1 MDEQIQR
8 GQKWLET
15 LLKLMNIPADVQVG
29 RLEEDGEQILS
40 CWLTIDDSRFES
52 SQISSLIGKKGDTID
67 AIQYLAN
74 ALLNIGGDETHRPC
88 FYTVELNG
96 YRIRRQAELVAIAQ
110 SAAAKVRETGTP
122 EEIKYLSSVERRQIH
137 SILESSEDLTTESQ
151 GNEPERR
158 LIVKLR

>member
-1 MDEQIQR
+1 MDEQVQR
-8 GQKWLET
+8 GQQWLET
-15 LLKLMNIPADVQVG
+15 LLKLMNIPADVQLG
-29 RLEEDGEQILS
+29 RIEQSGEQGIS
-40 CWLTIDDSRFES
+40 CWLTINETNLDQN
-52 SQISSLIGKKGDTID
+52 QINALIGKKGDTID
-67 AIQYLAN
+67 AIQYLGN
-74 ALLNIGGDETHRPC
+74 SLLNIDLGDTPPC

-110 SAAAKVRETGTP
+110 TAAAKVRETGNP